1 MCGCRQWI
9 VGIDD
14 TIFCGLW
21 IQKRC
26 VTINQTRCKDKVRE
40 TRLAFFCAHTGLSRT
55 QSNLLLTFSYIYF
68 FSLVRSSVSHSLFL
82 LVFFRLCW
90 TLRFL
95 CWSFPF
101 ACNHF
106 FYMHST
112 QIRSQYHLYVSYLF
126 TMLKCFVHANH
137 RISLGLKFSEICGL
151 FTPLILFCVCECV
164 CIVFIVC
171 FLLSCFEMIFYDF
184 YGGYKDKL
192 SSSGMS

>member
-1 MCGCRQWI
+1 M
-9 VGIDD
+9 
-14 TIFCGLW
+14 
-21 IQKRC
+21 
-26 VTINQTRCKDKVRE
+26 TINQTRCKDKVRE
-40 TRLAFFCAHTGLSRT
+40 TRLAFFCAHTGTKPNTEQFITYLLIYIFFFLS
-55 QSNLLLTFSYIYF
+55 
-68 FSLVRSSVSHSLFL
+68 SSVSHSLFL
-82 LVFFRLCW
+82 FVFFRLCW
-90 TLRFL
+90 TLRFF

-137 RISLGLKFSEICGL
+137 RISLGLKFSEICGRL
-151 FTPLILFCVCECV
+151 YTINTILCVCECV